1 MMRKKTGAKIAV
13 AIILF
18 IVVGGVGLYFGLTA
32 PGFMTP
38 RIEKALAARLNAD
51 VRMQGFEFG
60 LMSGVYIEELKISP
74 ERTHG
79 RVGKEAPLTL
89 TDVRIRHAW
98 RPLIRGEYRPIR
110 VIVRSLNARM
120 APEYAD
126 WLSGIEVPVDRSRPK
141 PEIQIKKGTLELQW
155 PVFSRP
161 VQIAH
166 FSLSASPREGG
177 RRVQGTSSFD
187 FGRNRV
193 RMSFDMIPAE
203 GKIDTRFTVRG
214 FDLSA
219 FPAVNRGKTVFDPA
233 KLEMAGGLSG
243 DLQMRFAAG
252 DGGRPDINGEM
263 TISGLSARYPGIPF
277 NLENGFAKLSLTD
290 NAIAIRDGAINCA
303 QGGIEIPAAGLRF
316 QGHSLACAWLRAN
329 VSGLDVPLI
338 ADKQVLEFLPV
349 HMRPQFDGGEATGG
363 FHLRW
368 RPGAGLTYGGDMM
381 LTGVSGSVPAYETD
395 FSGLDA
401 NVSLSSPN
409 RIVIRQARAHVF
421 GGRAEAAG
429 SCEFAAGGIENP
441 ALELRLKDVTET
453 ANVIRRLPAAVRNVI
468 DKAGFKAPE
477 VDGRI
482 ALQPGHTKVDLS
494 IAAHLAEL
502 PALPFT
508 LAEPHLDVMW
518 ASDARRVA
526 FENVRAKFGGSP
538 VTGSGTLV
546 FGQRPMHLNFSLLG
560 RYLPINNQ
568 LLEWAGLDL
577 NDWRAGGTCD
587 IEMRANRWWPSGT
600 SAAEFLDNM
609 RVQVDVRD
617 GALFHPETG
626 KVAENVS
633 GHVTVDSE
641 GIHFSSLIGD
651 VCGIGLR
658 GSGRLPFGGD
668 SQTAYLQVES
678 ENISLDEKFYDRLPF
693 DIGLKD
699 LGLAGQ
705 CEIKGELQ
713 GIGLKD
719 SPLSGH
725 MTMVMHRVEM
735 RPKTIRISGSGI
747 ARLTFTARS
756 WREPAI
762 LGAMSLDDLS
772 YGNLDADRLSADF
785 AYKDRKLDIP
795 ELVMGAYGGKVR
807 IKDTRIDTADGSW
820 QTNAHMAHLDLES
833 LVGAFGLEGRDA
845 PSGVMRGDVQMSGR
859 HLSPESFS
867 GEGTIKLSRGRLYS
881 FPLLVSVFNVLDLKL
896 PRRSPVTDAYG
907 DFRIDKGRLQL
918 RDLLFSGGSVPAHM
932 EGEISL
938 TGADSLKQMPIDL
951 IVTVAKQEGILDQI
965 PLVNWAK
972 HYTLDYL
979 RRLVLQARV
988 KGTFGEYK
996 VDTLSSPL
1004 TSPIRKMFSLLER
1017 FTPAPP
1023 GRN

>member
-1 MMRKKTGAKIAV
+1 MMRKKTGTLIAGV
-13 AIILF
+13 IILF

-38 RIEKALAARLNAD
+38 RIEKAMAARLNAD

-60 LMSGVYIEELKISP
+60 LLSGVYIDELKISP
-74 ERTHG
+74 ERTNG
-79 RVGKEAPLTL
+79 KVGKEAPLTL

-98 RPLIRGEYRPIR
+98 LSLVQGEYRPTR
-110 VIVRSLNARM
+110 VVVNRLNARM
-120 APEYAD
+120 RPEYAD
-126 WLSGIEVPVDRSRPK
+126 WLSEIELPDQSRLK
-141 PEIQIKKGTLELQW
+141 PAIDVKDGNLEFKW
-155 PVFSRP
+155 PGLTGP
-161 VQIAH
+161 VQIDH
-166 FSLSASPREGG
+166 FRFSAYPQG
-177 RRVQGTSSFD
+177 RGKRVQGAARFEL
-187 FGRNRV
+187 GRNRV
-193 RMSFDMIPAE
+193 RISFDAMPSD
-203 GKIDTRFTVRG
+203 GKIDTRFTIRG
-214 FDLSA
+214 FDFSA
-219 FPAVNRGKTVFDPA
+219 LPAVKRGRRVFDPA
-233 KLEMAGGLSG
+233 QLEMAGMLSG
-243 DLQMRFAAG
+243 TLTMRRASG
-252 DGGRPDINGEM
+252 DGSRPDINGEI
-263 TISGLSARYPGIPF
+263 TVSGLSAQYPGVPF
-277 NLENGFAKLSLTD
+277 NLENGFAKLSVTD
-290 NAIAIRDGAINCA
+290 KAVAIRDGAINCA
-303 QGGIEIPAAGLRF
+303 QGGVEIPAAGLRF
-316 QGHSLACAWLRAN
+316 EDHSLACAWIRAN
-329 VSGLDVPLI
+329 VSGLDLPLI
-338 ADKQVLEFLPV
+338 ADKQVLEVLPV
-349 HMRPQFDGGEATGG
+349 HMRPQFDTGKATGG
-363 FHLRW
+363 VYLRW
-368 RPGAGLTYGGDMM
+368 RPGAGLTYGGDIT
-381 LTGVSGSVPAYETD
+381 LTGVSGKVPAYEAD
-395 FSGLDA
+395 FSNLDA
-401 NVSLSSPN
+401 SVSLSSPG
-409 RIVIRQARAHVF
+409 RIVIRQARARLL
-421 GGRAEAAG
+421 GGRAEAIG
-429 SCEFAAGGIENP
+429 SCELDGGKIRNP
-441 ALELRLKDVTET
+441 ALEFRLKDVTET
-453 ANVIRRLPAAVRNVI
+453 AHVVERLPLVVRNVI
-468 DKAGFKAPE
+468 EKAGFKSPE
-477 VDGRI
+477 VDGLV

-502 PALPFT
+502 PDLPFQ
-508 LAEPHLDVMW
+508 LDEPHLDVMW
-518 ASDARRVA
+518 ASDARRVV
-526 FENVRAKFGGSP
+526 FDNIRAKFGGSP
-538 VTGSGTLV
+538 LSGSGTLV
-546 FGQRPMHLNFSLLG
+546 LGQPPMHLNFSLLG
-560 RYLPINNQ
+560 RYLPLNNQ
-568 LLEWAGLDL
+568 IFEWAGLEL
-577 NDWRAGGTCD
+577 NDWGVGGTCD
-587 IEMRANRWWPSGT
+587 IEMRADQWWPSRA

-658 GSGRLPFGGD
+658 GSGQLPFGGD

-719 SPLSGH
+719 SPLSGN

-735 RPKTIRISGSGI
+735 RPKTTRISGSGI

-756 WREPAI
+756 WREPEI
-762 LGAMSLDDLS
+762 LGGMSLDDLS
-772 YGNLDADRLSADF
+772 YGNLDADRVSADF

-795 ELVMGAYGGKVR
+795 ELAMGAYGGKVR
-807 IKDTRIDTADGSW
+807 IKDTRINTADGSW

-859 HLSPESFS
+859 HLAPETFS
-867 GEGTIKLSRGRLYS
+867 GEGTIKLSRGQLYS